1 MKKPYVLILA
11 GGSGTRM
18 WPMSRNA
25 LPKQL
30 LPVTGKKTL
39 IEETL
44 DRALLLT
51 DRKHIYIGTN
61 AALKKKM
68 KKKTGKVN
76 YIIEPAAR
84 NTAPIIALFCAEI
97 ARKKPDSDVPVV
109 VLSADHYIAPAENWA
124 KSVQKTFRYAD
135 SKIWCMGI
143 KPTRPD
149 TGYGYIES
157 GEAYAENDMLLIKSF
172 REKPDEKTAAEYAA
186 KPEFSWNS
194 GMFIFSVRLFRNEL
208 RQHAP
213 EILSLSDLA
222 VRSKKDL
229 KKYFPDMPDI
239 SVDYAVLEKSANTA
253 VVRADFTWDDVG
265 SFPSFARILKP
276 DQAGNYGAAE
286 THSVAV
292 SATGN
297 IVLSGRKV
305 AFLGVN
311 NLVVIDTKDVL
322 MIADLSQ
329 IDKIKELRS
338 LLPENH

>member
-11 GGSGTRM
+11 GGSGTRL

-51 DRKHIYIGTN
+51 DRKHIFIGTN

-76 YIIEPAAR
+76 YLVEPAAR

-124 KSVQKTFRYAD
+124 RSVQKTFPYAD
-135 SKIWCMGI
+135 NKIWCMGI

-149 TGYGYIES
+149 TGYGYIEG
-157 GEAYAENDMLLIKSF
+157 GESYSDNDMFLIKSF
-172 REKPDEKTAAEYAA
+172 REKPDEKTASDYVTRS
-186 KPEFSWNS
+186 EFSWNS

-208 RQHAP
+208 KQHAP
-213 EILSLSDLA
+213 EILALSDLA
-222 VRSKKDL
+222 VKSKKNL

-253 VVRADFTWDDVG
+253 VIQADFIWDDVG
-265 SFPSFARILKP
+265 SFPSFARILKA
-276 DQAGNYGAAE
+276 DTSDNYAAAE
-286 THSVAV
+286 TAVVSV
-292 SATGN
+292 SSKGN
-297 IVLSGRKV
+297 IVLSGKKV
-305 AFLGVN
+305 ALLGVN
-311 NLVVIDTKDVL
+311 NLVIIDTKDVL
-322 MIADLSQ
+322 MIADRSQ
-329 IDKIKELRS
+329 IDKIKDLRS